1 MNKEDLIKKLEDIE
15 WEDFEVKEAQN
26 AIPKNSWETVSAF
39 SNTVGGWLIFGVKKS
54 GQSYEIK
61 GVNNPGKIE
70 QEFTTVLRGG
80 SKFNKIIDVICKK
93 YQFNGKTVLA
103 FYIPQKSVKEKP
115 VYFNSRKNTF
125 IRTASGDHRATDLE
139 IDSFFRNSSF
149 EEKDS
154 ECTEYV
160 FSDLDSDTIQ
170 RYRNY
175 FSQVNPGHRYI
186 SLSDETFL
194 EKLRVIRDGKV
205 TYGGL
210 LVFGKEMQVVDGFP
224 NFRTEYLEVPG
235 TSYMD
240 GPTTYS
246 FRISSEKNLYE
257 TFFDIYDRLRQKVEV
272 PFKVKD
278 GLRDD
283 DPLQLQA
290 IREALVNLIMHTDYF
305 SPGNSR
311 IRVFTDR
318 FEFLNPGSL
327 PKDIKDI
334 LKEDFSYPR
343 NPTVAKIFRFIRL
356 SETIGNGF
364 HKMIDGWK
372 SYYQVEPIIEGS
384 FDYYKITFPIS
395 QKTSDESGEKVGR
408 KWGEKLGRTEVKIL
422 EIISKDKF
430 VTIEELAKTIQIG
443 TTAVENNIAKLK
455 KKGLL
460 KRIGPAKGGHWEI
473 EKEN

>member
-1 MNKEDLIKKLEDIE
+1 MNKKDLIKKLEDIE
-15 WEDFEVKEAQN
+15 WEDFGVKEAKKN
-26 AIPKNSWETVSAF
+26 IPKNSWETVSAF
-39 SNTVGGWLIFGVKKS
+39 SNTSGGWLIFGVKKNGKKYAIIGIS
-54 GQSYEIK
+54 
-61 GVNNPGKIE
+61 NPEKIE

-80 SKFNKIIDVICKK
+80 SKFNKIIEVKCKK
-93 YQFNGKTVLA
+93 YQFDGKTVLG
-103 FYIPQKSVKEKP
+103 FYIPQKSAKDKP

-125 IRTASGDHRATDLE
+125 IRTASGDQRATDVE
-139 IDSFFRNSSF
+139 IDALFRNSSYG
-149 EEKDS
+149 EKDS

-160 FSDLDSDTIQ
+160 LSDLDGDTIQ

-175 FSQVNPGHRYI
+175 FSQVNPGHRYQK
-186 SLSDETFL
+186 LSNETFL
-194 EKLRVIRDGKV
+194 EKLRVAINGKV

-210 LVFGKEMQVVDGFP
+210 LVFGTEMQVMNTFP
-224 NFRTEYLEVPG
+224 NFRMEYLEVPG
-235 TSYMD
+235 ISYMD
-240 GPTTYS
+240 GPTTYT
-246 FRISSEKNLYE
+246 FRISSEKNLFE

-272 PFKVKD
+272 PFKVVD
-278 GLRDD
+278 GFRDD

-305 SPGNSR
+305 SPSNPR

-318 FEFLNPGSL
+318 FEFLNPGCL
-327 PKDIKDI
+327 PKDLEDI

-343 NPTVAKIFRFIRL
+343 NKTVAKIFRFIRL

-372 SYYQVEPIIEGS
+372 SYYQVEPVIEGS
-384 FDYYKITFPIS
+384 FDYYKITFPVV
-395 QKTSDESGEKVGR
+395 QKTVEKSGEKVGR
-408 KWGEKLGRTEVKIL
+408 KWGEKLGRTEINIL

-430 VTIEELAKTIQIG
+430 VTIEELAKTIQLG

-460 KRIGPAKGGHWEI
+460 KRIGSAKGGYWEI
-473 EKEN
+473 IKEE

>member
-1 MNKEDLIKKLEDIE
+1 LNKEDLIKKLEDIE
-15 WEDFEVKEAQN
+15 WEDVKVKEAQN
-26 AIPKNSWETVSAF
+26 AVPKNSWETVSAF

-54 GQSYEIK
+54 SQSYEIK
-61 GVNNPGKIE
+61 GVNNPEKIE

-80 SKFNKIIDVICKK
+80 SKFNKIVEVTCKK

-103 FYIPQKSVKEKP
+103 FYIPQKSIKDKP
-115 VYFNSRKNTF
+115 IYFNSRKNTF
-125 IRTASGDHRATDLE
+125 IRTASGDQRATDLE
-139 IDSFFRNSSF
+139 IDALFRNSSYG
-149 EEKDS
+149 EKDS
-154 ECTEYV
+154 ECTNYV

-175 FSQVNPGHRYI
+175 FSQVNPGHRYNG
-186 SLSDETFL
+186 LENETFL
-194 EKLRVIRDGKV
+194 EKLRVIVNGKI

-210 LVFGKEMQVVDGFP
+210 LVFGTDMQVMNTFP

-235 TSYMD
+235 ISYMN
-240 GPTTYS
+240 GPTTYT
-246 FRISSEKNLYE
+246 FRISSEKNLFV

-272 PFKVKD
+272 PFKVID

-305 SPGNSR
+305 SSGNSR

-318 FEFLNPGSL
+318 FEFFNPGCL

-334 LKEDFSYPR
+334 LKEDFSHPR
-343 NPTVAKIFRFIRL
+343 NPIVAKIFRFIRL
-356 SETIGNGF
+356 SETVGNGF

-372 SYYQVEPIIEGS
+372 SYYNVEPVIESS
-384 FDYYKITFPIS
+384 FDYYKITFPIT
-395 QKTSDESGEKVGR
+395 QKTTQITTQKTTQKIIELIRRNPKITR
-408 KWGEKLGRTEVKIL
+408 K
-422 EIISKDKF
+422 
-430 VTIEELAKTIQIG
+430 ELAQEIG
-443 TTAVENNIAKLK
+443 DITEDGIKYNIEKLK
-455 KKGLL
+455 KEGIL
-460 KRIGPAKGGHWEI
+460 KRVGPAKGGHWKI